1 MELAPI
7 PPNEA
12 ERQAIITRMR
22 IATFDA
28 EPELDRITSLAK
40 RIFDVKSATVTVL
53 DHDRQIFKSRANFEK
68 LESRRD
74 ISFCGHAI
82 TQTEPMVIRDARI
95 DPRFSDNPMVL
106 CDTPVIF
113 YAGMPVH
120 HHEGH
125 PVGTLCIFDDKPRDM
140 SPHDIDNLKDL
151 AYLVDMVLLLR
162 FAQFSQKRLLRS
174 LDEAVRQSMIDPMT
188 GLWNRRGLEEIL
200 DRELAPEGV
209 PLPEPCGIL
218 LCDIDHFKCVND
230 THGHLIGD
238 EVIISIAEMLKTH
251 LRENDIIARVGGEEF
266 VCVIPGITRDMTP
279 KIAEK
284 LCEILRITPIE
295 TSEGKTL
302 GVTISIGA
310 TWIAAGCSND
320 NRKTIFEIADE
331 ALYTA
336 KHSGRDRVVFSPA
349 SIEPHNKG
357 LLERH

>member
-7 PPNEA
+7 PHNEA
-12 ERQAIITRMR
+12 ERQAVITRMR

-74 ISFCGHAI
+74 VSFCGHAI
-82 TQTEPMVIRDARI
+82 TRTEPMVINDARA
-95 DPRFSDNPMVL
+95 DQRFCDNPLVA
-106 CDTPVIF
+106 CNEPIIF

-125 PVGTLCIFDDKPRDM
+125 PIGTLCIFDNKPREM
-140 SPHDIDNLKDL
+140 SERDIDNLKDL
-151 AYLVDMVLLLR
+151 AYLVEMVLLLR
-162 FAQFSQKRLLRS
+162 FAQFSQKRLLQN
-174 LDEAVRQSMIDPMT
+174 LDDAVRQSMMDPMT
-188 GLWNRRGLEEIL
+188 GLWNRRGLDEIL
-200 DRELAPEGV
+200 DRELAPDGAPV
-209 PLPEPCGIL
+209 PEPCGVL
-218 LCDIDHFKCVND
+218 LCDIDHFKAVND

-238 EVIISIAEMLKTH
+238 EVISSIAGTLKKH

-266 VCVIPGITRDMTP
+266 VCVIPGMTRDMTP
-279 KIAEK
+279 KIAQK
-284 LCEILRITPIE
+284 LCDILRNTPIE

-302 GVTISIGA
+302 NLTISIGA
-310 TWIAAGCSND
+310 TWLSPDMGPI
-320 NRKTIFEIADE
+320 NRKAVFETADE
-331 ALYTA
+331 ALYSA
-336 KHSGRDRVVFSPA
+336 KYSGRDRVVFNA
-349 SIEPHNKG
+349 EPLGDLTKG

>member
-7 PPNEA
+7 PHNEA
-12 ERQAIITRMR
+12 ERQGIITRMR

-40 RIFDVKSATVTVL
+40 RIFDVKSATMTVI

-82 TQTEPMVIRDARI
+82 TQTEPMVIKDARI
-95 DPRFSDNPMVL
+95 DPRFSDNPLVI

-120 HHEGH
+120 HHEGQ
-125 PVGTLCIFDDKPRDM
+125 PVGTLCIFDDKPREM
-140 SPHDIDNLKDL
+140 SQRDIDNLKDL

-162 FAQFSQKRLLRS
+162 FAQFSQKRLMQS

-188 GLWNRRGLEEIL
+188 GLWNRRGLDEIL

-209 PLPEPCGIL
+209 PLTEPCGIL

-238 EVIISIAEMLKTH
+238 EVIIRIAGMLKNH

-266 VCVIPGITRDMTP
+266 VCVIPGITRETTP

-284 LCEILRITPIE
+284 LCNILRNTPIN

-320 NRKTIFEIADE
+320 NRKAIFEIADA
-331 ALYTA
+331 ALYRA
-336 KHSGRDRVVFSPA
+336 KQSGRDRVVFTPDVN
-349 SIEPHNKG
+349 EQHNKG
-357 LLERH
+357 LFEQH